1 MEKSK
6 IKKLIAVVGV
16 AIIALTAI
24 IIIIVN
30 DTTKVS
36 LKEYVSDEI
45 VYNGI
50 NGYGFIEADEIIDEE
65 ALTNAIIGG
74 AWDFE
79 SVNDEEYF
87 EYGFS
92 KVGDY
97 LEYELSENNGT
108 LSNGDTVTLTV
119 SIDKDGMKNNPF
131 YKKKLSG
138 KDTQTFKFKVDGLK
152 EGVAID
158 VFDAVDYFYLNT
170 TGFDIYD
177 YTVLKEDYVKEY
189 SDGITVKVEND
200 RIKVYG
206 DDFYSFTVD
215 IEPVT
220 DNYDENTEKL
230 KLGIDCESTKYIEN
244 GLVLAPSVKEFD
256 VEVISW
262 VDDGDI
268 NTDDIKILKNIADAE
283 AKKLFDTNKFKL
295 TEINHYFYESKTY
308 GGSNMLNFYYSDG
321 SSIYTLTFNDLVR
334 TRDGRICG
342 VEDEEIDYETDWWTG
357 KIKARSSIEEFEKLD
372 MVYNT
377 KYQITIPK

>member
-6 IKKLIAVVGV
+6 MKKIIVIAGVVIIALA
-16 AIIALTAI
+16 AIIA
-24 IIIIVN
+24 IIVN
-30 DTTKVS
+30 VTTKVS
-36 LKEYVSDEI
+36 LKDYITDDI

-50 NGYGFIEADEIIDEE
+50 NGYGFVEADEVIDEE
-65 ALTNAIIGG
+65 SLTNAIIGG
-74 AWDFE
+74 AWDLE
-79 SVNDEEYF
+79 AVNNEEYW
-87 EYGFS
+87 EYSFS
-92 KVGDY
+92 EIGDY
-97 LEYELSENNGT
+97 LEYAWSENNGA

-119 SIDKDGMKNNPF
+119 SIDKEGMKNNPF

-138 KDTQTFKFKVDGLK
+138 KDTQTFKFKVDGL
-152 EGVAID
+152 EDGVAID

-189 SDGITVKVEND
+189 SEGITVRVEND

-215 IEPVT
+215 IEPIT
-220 DNYDENTEKL
+220 DNYDEKTEKL

-262 VDDGDI
+262 VDDGNI
-268 NTDDIKILKNIADAE
+268 STDDITILKNTANE
-283 AKKLFDTNKFKL
+283 TAKNLFDINKFKL
-295 TEINHYFYESKTY
+295 IEINHYYYESKTY

-321 SSIYTLTFNDLVR
+321 NSVYTLTFNDLIR
-334 TRDGRICG
+334 TRNGDICD
-342 VEDEEIDYETDWWTG
+342 VEDEEVDYETEWFSG
-357 KIKARSSIEEFEKLD
+357 KIKARNSIEEFEELD

-377 KYQITIPK
+377 KYQIAIPK